1 MCFQTLPNGVA
12 SPGGKP
18 PIFNRSVSETRA
30 AAAEQ
35 PCDLFAHTPRATKP
49 VDQEAS
55 PADASSLGSSDLAKR
70 FLGSLTPQLEPLSSQ
85 QESTAA
91 PQNRSPSPR
100 KTTTTPTTSAAD
112 INNKAKTPVIPDV
125 VKASAEKKELPTGG
139 DYLLD
144 LTFLNFTF
152 VKKIFFFAEI
162 S

>member
-49 VDQEAS
+49 VGQEAS

-70 FLGSLTPQLEPLSSQ
+70 FLGSLTPQLKPLSSQ
-85 QESTAA
+85 QEISR
-91 PQNRSPSPR
+91 QQELLKIGIQVLERQQQKRRSS
-100 KTTTTPTTSAAD
+100 KLE
-112 INNKAKTPVIPDV
+112 VI
-125 VKASAEKKELPTGG
+125 T
-139 DYLLD
+139 Y
-144 LTFLNFTF
+144 
-152 VKKIFFFAEI
+152 
-162 S
+162 